1 MARYAL
7 PTPMSMYRDTGA
19 VEITRL
25 FRERHMSNLAADDAL
40 AQSVLE
46 MISMEQD
53 EEAKRDLVDKY
64 NTQLK
69 QRSAND
75 NYAMMGSAIQKDAR
89 SFINEYNPIKVQKQN
104 YDSFIGQIEKDYSAG
119 TINSNTR
126 DKRKAEAMHNYDG
139 LKFNLDGSVDEN
151 SQFRAPGYVRD
162 VNIELEFQ
170 KHMKDVILKEIDTTD
185 MEFAVGSDMAS
196 QFELKQGINPD
207 TQAPAYYIQQGSYT
221 KYLDEKTVA
230 SVINSVLSQSD
241 VAASVRQEAHLNNFY
256 KDKINTETSNTI
268 ASDEVNATISILEKN
283 LDKLL
288 EISNPDDS
296 EKATIEYTDA
306 MIDRLEA
313 AQSKGVDDISIL
325 TALNVEDLN
334 RNYLQNAIIKYAGV
348 KSQKQVR
355 KISESARFNQM
366 QKIKSE
372 NPTGLAFTGEFTAA
386 EPFGGTTLNSVT
398 EKNVEIETSLE
409 QFISQSGNEDIL
421 EDAFNQTSLEFA
433 AKNNVSVETAN
444 RQISQIKTLLR
455 QQDVLKLRTEQ
466 VYSAL
471 NTTEE
476 EYTNNI
482 SEEFKDFKF
491 RDTSV
496 QEIVDALNTTG
507 IIPDAT
513 VLQALEYISNLEK
526 DQYDPGA
533 YRGLNKSITEA
544 ILDSR
549 KLTVGTNKRNEVRYN
564 MGSEVAGII
573 NSYNRKISAD
583 KVILDKELEG
593 EIKIDGL
600 IMPSFADPTTGTTTQ
615 FKNLFAGPDK
625 KGRFPDSFKFRNSEG
640 QILDWKTLRES
651 GEGIWGDYKNAPPT
665 IDFGKTGLFAV
676 PTSDGKAAI
685 AITFMGDDGTEEMY
699 YADASQVTGQEGSA
713 LSTYI
718 NHPKFSVEKL
728 WRQGE
733 SAKLKGDYYP
743 LGFEDNDKFKDDKKT
758 PNPYYGE
765 PTIKFNYSEEKV
777 YILDTNEDSPDY
789 GEYIKYDL
797 DLGLKAI
804 TGSLVQQNKNL

>member
-7 PTPMSMYRDTGA
+7 PKPMSMYRDTGA

-75 NYAMMGSAIQKDAR
+75 NYAMMGSAIHKDAR

-126 DKRKAEAMHNYDG
+126 DRRKAEAMHNYDG

-306 MIDRLEA
+306 MLDRLEA
-313 AQSKGVDDISIL
+313 AQNKGVDDISIL

-433 AKNNVSVETAN
+433 TKNNVSVETAN

-482 SEEFKDFKF
+482 SEHYKDLKVGN
-491 RDTSV
+491 TSI
-496 QEIVDALNTTG
+496 QDIVEALNTTG

-513 VLQALEYISNLEK
+513 VAQALEYISTIENINQVK
-526 DQYDPGA
+526 NP
-533 YRGLNKSITEA
+533 ITDA
-544 ILDSR
+544 ILDNKKITSTWR
-549 KLTVGTNKRNEVRYN
+549 RRETNANF
-564 MGSEVAGII
+564 GSEFNQMAARYT
-573 NSYNRKISAD
+573 SKISAD

-593 EIKIDGL
+593 EITIDGL